1 MRMNV
6 KIIGVL
12 CLLAPILGFSQ
23 VSVVNKKA
31 EKNVPT
37 EGKTPQY
44 RVGFPSGGLTLHA
57 GMYGGADFLFLSA
70 NSDRFEGQAS
80 AVLSKR
86 LEPIVP
92 SRWYHSQLGVICK
105 TEWKLE
111 QSLKLPVR
119 FRLGSVAQTN
129 FLEGK

>member
-1 MRMNV
+1 MNV

-23 VSVVNKKA
+23 AKEVSKKK
-31 EKNVPT
+31 EKKGQT
-37 EGKTPQY
+37 EEKTPRY
-44 RVGFPSGGLTLHA
+44 RVGFPAAGLTFQTGMQAGALFPFLSTSLEKDGGLA
-57 GMYGGADFLFLSA
+57 GHF
-70 NSDRFEGQAS
+70 
-80 AVLSKR
+80 LSKR
-86 LEPIVP
+86 NEPMVP

-111 QSLKLPVR
+111 QTLKLPVR
-119 FRLGSVAQTN
+119 FRLGSLAQTN